1 MIMHTRIAPPREIKA
16 ILERVSGDAGH
27 ARHLLA
33 AAGSLPED
41 MLTVWSRTS
50 PALDAGG
57 AYALEGNHQ
66 RECPPRVDDG
76 RGWSRRHIAV
86 PVLHVVPFPKFH
98 TADSEAGSADAGV
111 QSRKRGRADGIPQ
124 RIRPVQRLPQA
135 HRADRNAVCVAGRH
149 YKAREAEIK
158 ALQAM
163 INPIFSTIPWTS

>member
-1 MIMHTRIAPPREIKA
+1 MLRPREIKA

-33 AAGSLPED
+33 AAGSLPEKN

-111 QSRKRGRADGIPQ
+111 QSGNAAPPTEYRNEFGGLFSGYRKLTE
-124 RIRPVQRLPQA
+124 RIETLYASLEQRL
-135 HRADRNAVCVAGRH
+135 
-149 YKAREAEIK
+149 
-158 ALQAM
+158 
-163 INPIFSTIPWTS
+163 

>member
-1 MIMHTRIAPPREIKA
+1 MVPDVP
-16 ILERVSGDAGH
+16 GQ
-27 ARHLLA
+27 
-33 AAGSLPED
+33 
-41 MLTVWSRTS
+41 
-50 PALDAGG
+50 LDAGG

-111 QSRKRGRADGIPQ
+111 QSRKRGQPLPTEYRNEFGSLFSGYRKLTE
-124 RIRPVQRLPQA
+124 RIETLYASLEQ
-135 HRADRNAVCVAGRH
+135 H
-149 YKAREAEIK
+149 YKAQREAEIK